1 MQILFIEVNNFK
13 TDDMHVDKWNR
24 HTHNTNKLV
33 LVLFSLEAVL
43 GWGGWIST
51 SSTPVPVCQ
60 LTMPAKTTHSFTCT
74 SHLWLY
80 CLCCC
85 QVKEDILELVGH
97 PSLATMGELRQ
108 TYLYKPDSHGNVVD
122 DGDDDSTTS
131 GNGSHRMPSACS
143 SPELSDQR
151 LQVR

>member
-1 MQILFIEVNNFK
+1 M
-13 TDDMHVDKWNR
+13 
-24 HTHNTNKLV
+24 
-33 LVLFSLEAVL
+33 
-43 GWGGWIST
+43 
-51 SSTPVPVCQ
+51 
-60 LTMPAKTTHSFTCT
+60 
-74 SHLWLY
+74 
-80 CLCCC
+80 
-85 QVKEDILELVGH
+85 KEDILELVGH